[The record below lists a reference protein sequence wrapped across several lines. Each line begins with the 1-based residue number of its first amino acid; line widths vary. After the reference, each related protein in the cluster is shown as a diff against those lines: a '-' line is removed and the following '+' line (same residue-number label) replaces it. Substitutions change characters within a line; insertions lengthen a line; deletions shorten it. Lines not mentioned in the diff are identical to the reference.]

1 MLQFTLA
8 LDSIN
13 VSCMQPVPIPVID
26 IFAGP
31 GGLSEGFS
39 RFRTRSNDGQSFE
52 VKLSIEKDRHALDTL
67 RLRSFIRHCRSTKGL
82 AAYKRYLK
90 GEIDR
95 AALFSSDK
103 IAAAHADSEVLNSE
117 LGQIPAIQVHE
128 RINEALEGA
137 EDSVLIGGPPCQAYS
152 LAGRSR
158 MLPVMGEEAFEA
170 DPRHQLYREYL
181 RILAFHEPI
190 AFVFENVRGMLSS
203 RLGGQSV
210 FARIRADLMDPAATI
225 DSPPLPSGKPQYTLF
240 SVTERAEEGAELTPK
255 QFVVKSELYGVPQ
268 NRHRVIILGVRN
280 DHLEKTRRIPGLLSP
295 DPFGPRPISDVLDAL
310 PELRSSRSRPTGDYQ
325 DWLKCL
331 RNLESRAKKGDAL
344 NADRSKHRKML
355 DRISEAIREAAIG
368 DRGTGSSYVEY
379 RRVPTYNPL
388 KSWYR
393 NGNSRGLTNHETRG
407 HMASDLERYL
417 FCSVFAEIE
426 GRTPSMTDFPEWL
439 LPAHKNLKDERRSKH
454 FADRFRVQMND
465 LAATTITSHI
475 SKDGHYYIH
484 PDPSQARSLTVRE
497 AARIQTFPDDYHF
510 EGPRTEQYSQVGNAV
525 PPYLAYQIAE
535 IVSNLLKPE

>member
-1 MLQFTLA
+1 LQFTLI
-8 LDSIN
+8 DNSIN
-13 VSCMQPVPIPVID
+13 VSGMQRNPNPVID

-39 RFRTRSNDGQSFE
+39 RFPSGASDDPHFE
-52 VKLSIEKDRHALDTL
+52 VKLSIETDRHALDTL
-67 RLRSFIRHCRSTKGL
+67 RLRSFFRHCRSKNGL
-82 AAYKRYLK
+82 TAYERYLK
-90 GEIDR
+90 GDIDR

-103 IAAAHADSEVLNSE
+103 IAAAHAHSEVLESE
-117 LGQIPAIQVHE
+117 LGQMPPIQVHE
-128 RINEALEGA
+128 RINEALEGSK
-137 EDSVLIGGPPCQAYS
+137 DSVLIGGPPCQAYS

-158 MLPVMGEEAFEA
+158 MLPVLGEEAFEA

-190 AFVFENVRGMLSS
+190 AFVFENVRGLLSS
-203 RLGGQSV
+203 RLDGKSV
-210 FARIRADLMDPAATI
+210 FTRIRADLMDPGATV
-225 DSPPLPSGKPQYTLF
+225 DSPPLPSGNPQYTLF
-240 SVTERAEEGAELTPK
+240 SVTERAEEGIELTPK

-268 NRHRVIILGVRN
+268 NRHRVIILGIRN
-280 DHLEKTRRIPGLLSP
+280 DHLGKTGRIPELLRP
-295 DPFGPRPISDVLDAL
+295 DPYGTRPISDVLDAL
-310 PELRSSRSRPTGDYQ
+310 PKLRSSRSRPTGDYQ
-325 DWLKCL
+325 DWLNCL
-331 RNLESRAKKGDAL
+331 RSLESRAKKGDAL

-355 DRISEAIREAAIG
+355 DRISAAILEAATG

-426 GRTPSMTDFPEWL
+426 GRTPSMTDFPDWL
-439 LPAHKNLKDERRSKH
+439 LPAHKNLKDERRSSH

-535 IVSNLLKPE
+535 IVSNVLRP